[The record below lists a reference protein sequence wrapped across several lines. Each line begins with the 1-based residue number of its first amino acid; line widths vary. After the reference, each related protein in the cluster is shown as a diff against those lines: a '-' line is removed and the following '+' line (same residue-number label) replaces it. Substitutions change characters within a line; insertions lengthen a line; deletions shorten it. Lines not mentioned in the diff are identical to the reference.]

1 MKGSLFEDTVTIQLT
16 AVTQL
21 KAYVRLF
28 TLNEGVWG
36 LQGRIDTGRLIAI
49 DTMVRVAKSALGH
62 VCLLMYA
69 TNKGLHGVVLV

>member
-1 MKGSLFEDTVTIQLT
+1 MNSKKKYFKTKRISVERKKIKEISHRDNRDKEREKNVGGRMKGSLFEDTVTMQLT

-36 LQGRIDTGRLIAI
+36 L
-49 DTMVRVAKSALGH
+49 
-62 VCLLMYA
+62 
-69 TNKGLHGVVLV
+69 